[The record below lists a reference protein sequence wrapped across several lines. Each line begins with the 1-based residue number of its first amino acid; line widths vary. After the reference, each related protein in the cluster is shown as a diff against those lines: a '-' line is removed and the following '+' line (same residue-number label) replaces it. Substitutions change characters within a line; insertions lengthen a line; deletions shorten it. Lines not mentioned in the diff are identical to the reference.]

1 MMALISKIAELKQQQ
16 SVIDNLINRVSVLEN
31 MPDETK
37 KQLSEYLHDFN
48 VTDQYLGSLNDDQI
62 KFHDD
67 VIKYLKQFNTVLA
80 NKQVVVDENVINDI
94 KNLVIAQTGFNL
106 KKYVTNVQQQ
116 LITKAFSDLTAMQ
129 QRLVKQQQQIIDT
142 QQTIIDKTNAV
153 SKRLD
158 DLDDHVSEYL
168 KDIMIVVCLMGSL
181 AVLLLF
187 PNYVMAFNRHP
198 ALTIA
203 AFIIAL
209 LTCGFTGYVAFYDND
224 NRGDDG
230 DN

>member
-1 MMALISKIAELKQQQ
+1 MALISKIGELKQQQ

-48 VTDQYLGSLNDDQI
+48 ITDQYLGSLNDDQI

-142 QQTIIDKTNAV
+142 QQTIIDKTNKI
-153 SKRLD
+153 SNRLD
-158 DLDDHVSEYL
+158 NVDGHVGEYL

-181 AVLLLF
+181 AVLLLI
-187 PNYVMAFNRHP
+187 PNYILAFNQHP
-198 ALTIA
+198 ILTALGFVISG
-203 AFIIAL
+203 
-209 LTCGFTGYVAFYDND
+209 LTCAFTAYTAFYD
-224 NRGDDG
+224 GG
-230 DN
+230 DNDDN